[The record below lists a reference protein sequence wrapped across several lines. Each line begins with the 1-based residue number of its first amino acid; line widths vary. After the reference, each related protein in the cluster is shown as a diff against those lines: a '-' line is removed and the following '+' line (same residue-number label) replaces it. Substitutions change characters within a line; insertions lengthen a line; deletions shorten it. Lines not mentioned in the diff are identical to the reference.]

1 MVALEVSNTFNLQFE
16 VKLEVKRGNG
26 ESNPG
31 GERLSNTFKLQFEVK
46 LELKRGNGS
55 LVLFPLLAFN
65 LQFEVKLEVKR
76 GTPPWMA
83 YSFWRLTS
91 SLRSNWRLN
100 FNSSISYPS

>member
-31 GERLSNTFKLQFEVK
+31 GEKLSNTFKLQFEVK
-46 LELKRGNGS
+46 LELKRGM
-55 LVLFPLLAFN
+55 A
-65 LQFEVKLEVKR
+65 
-76 GTPPWMA
+76 PW
-83 YSFWRLTS
+83 YSSWFWRLTS

-100 FNSSISYPS
+100 VELLPGWHTHSGV